1 VRAFYTFGEHGAVG
15 FSAFA
20 IDQAPVTETQ
30 YLTKSYALLNQLTPL
45 LLKYQDKDVTHGLL
59 FDQQDKERIIADGDL
74 VMTCRHYFTLPWD
87 ARATDSSTW
96 PEGGAAIIKLAAD
109 DYLIAGSGVVVT
121 FQTATEKKQEEKK
134 TLGEDGFVNA
144 GDGQN
149 SQSAANRFVGKR
161 IGIGYVDEVDV
172 DAAGNLKYIRR
183 ENGDQDH
190 QGRHARISV
199 GDYKIL
205 HVRLYKY

>member
-1 VRAFYTFGEHGAVG
+1 
-15 FSAFA
+15 
-20 IDQAPVTETQ
+20 
-30 YLTKSYALLNQLTPL
+30 
-45 LLKYQDKDVTHGLL
+45 
-59 FDQQDKERIIADGDL
+59 
-74 VMTCRHYFTLPWD
+74 
-87 ARATDSSTW
+87 
-96 PEGGAAIIKLAAD
+96 
-109 DYLIAGSGVVVT
+109 
-121 FQTATEKKQEEKK
+121 
-134 TLGEDGFVNA
+134 VNA

-149 SQSAANRFVGKR
+149 SQSTANRFVGKR

-205 HVRLYKY
+205 HIKLYHY